1 MATTITIVIV
11 SMSACA
17 VAKVTGFSK
26 RKNAVVIFYD

>member
-1 MATTITIVIV
+1 
-11 SMSACA
+11 MSACA